1 MHNVPDSLSI
11 VTFSRVPAGSY
22 LTAGVAYLAT
32 HNGRG
37 GDVHFRN
44 VKTGSATFDRACMV
58 AGSAWSEV
66 TDRATL
72 CAIAAHA
79 DDVFERTLRAVGV
92 DRWSDA
98 KRWPMA
104 ACDWHDV
111 KLACDAAVGRAFQ
124 AA

>member
-1 MHNVPDSLSI
+1 MHNVPDSLTI
-11 VTFSRVPAGSY
+11 VIFSRVPAGSY
-22 LTAGVAYLAT
+22 LRADEPYLAT

-44 VKTGSATFDRACMV
+44 VRTGSATFDRACMV
-58 AGSAWSEV
+58 AGSVWSAV

-72 CAIAAHA
+72 TAIAIRA
-79 DDVFERTLRAVGV
+79 DDMFERNLRAAGT

-98 KRWPMA
+98 AKWPMV

-111 KLACDAAVGRAFQ
+111 KLACDAAMGRSW